1 VPVSNP
7 IALHTTKATAS
18 ARILRAIE
26 KPFEIGKGVRT
37 SVTASIGLSRFPA
50 DGTSSEALIGR
61 SDMAMY
67 RVKDSGGNAFELCR
81 AADIKDSRG
90 NP

>member
-1 VPVSNP
+1 
-7 IALHTTKATAS
+7 
-18 ARILRAIE
+18 
-26 KPFEIGKGVRT
+26 
-37 SVTASIGLSRFPA
+37 
-50 DGTSSEALIGR
+50 
-61 SDMAMY
+61 MAMY